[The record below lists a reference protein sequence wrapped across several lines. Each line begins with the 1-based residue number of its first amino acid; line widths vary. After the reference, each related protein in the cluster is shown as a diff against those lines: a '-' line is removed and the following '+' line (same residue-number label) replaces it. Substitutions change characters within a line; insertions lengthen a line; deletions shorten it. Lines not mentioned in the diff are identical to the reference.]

1 MLERHLHRIWSKC
14 QTAVK
19 WGKVFTTWAG
29 KVMPWIRTDVRW
41 KCSNW
46 TWGDKAV
53 AEEIVDVSG
62 GGDEHA
68 IAGWEKQYPKK
79 KKKIIKILC
88 KIKNKKFDES
98 KDYKEIKLTVKDV
111 KLVAKEVLGIDL
123 KVKVIKK

>member
-1 MLERHLHRIWSKC
+1 MLNRHLHRVWKKC
-14 QTAVK
+14 HSAVK
-19 WGKVFTTWAG
+19 WGKVFTTWAE

-41 KCSNW
+41 KCSDW
-46 TWGDKAV
+46 TWGDRAV